1 MAIRKMAKNISI
13 RVVNKYEL
21 SVGGKLEK
29 IAERMNSEAKKG
41 NLMLASNKKIVSH
54 GNK

>member
-1 MAIRKMAKNISI
+1 MAIIKMATNISI
-13 RVVNKYEL
+13 RVVNNYEL
-21 SVGGKLEK
+21 IVGGKLEK

-41 NLMLASNKKIVSH
+41 NLILASNKKIVSH